1 MLMTLKERDKIF
13 KNYEEQ
19 VADRIIK
26 EINARRDP
34 SVFRKSNGVG
44 PSGDDEF
51 DQTFSIAK
59 YLRGS
64 MHGKWDNAEFEKAE
78 FVKLTKALGEGQG
91 STGGF
96 LVPEQ
101 YVTQI
106 IPLLQAKA
114 IVRNAGATVYP
125 MSTDTL
131 TLPRQTGAAGTSWGE
146 ENTALTE
153 DTNPA
158 YGKNQL
164 VLKKLKALLYV
175 SNELIEDASPSV
187 DALITN
193 DLVKSL
199 SLAED
204 LAFFAGTG
212 GTQPLGLTLNPDVAG
227 TTLGAGAGA
236 VPSLDDFLD
245 AMHAIDVQNGTY
257 TGWAMNP
264 RSLTGLYKLKD
275 SQGNAVYWKDPQGRL
290 PDMLYGFPIFRSTQI
305 SIAQTVG
312 SNTNC
317 TYIIL
322 ANWPEVAIGQKGELR
337 LETTRVGGNS
347 WANDQTSFRAV
358 RRVDMI
364 PRQPLEIYVVKGVL
378 PVS

>member
-1 MLMTLKERDKIF
+1 MLLTKAELEVLE
-13 KNYEEQ
+13 KNYSVQ
-19 VADRIIK
+19 VAERIIK
-26 EINARRDP
+26 EINERRDP
-34 SVFRKSNGVG
+34 SQFRKSSGVG
-44 PSGDDEF
+44 PSGDNDF
-51 DQTFSIAK
+51 DQLFSIAK

-64 MHGKWDNAEFEKAE
+64 MFNNWQNAEFEKSE
-78 FVKLTKALGEGQG
+78 YTKLAKALGEGTG

-106 IPLLQAKA
+106 IPLLQARA

-131 TLPRQTGAAGTSWGE
+131 TLPRQTGASGTSWGE
-146 ENTALTE
+146 ENTSFSE
-153 DTNPA
+153 DTNPTF
-158 YGKNQL
+158 GKNQL

-236 VPSLDDFLD
+236 MPSIDDFID

-264 RSLTGLYKLKD
+264 RTLTGLRKVKD
-275 SQGNAVYWKDPQGRL
+275 SQGNYIYWKDPQGKL
-290 PDMLYGFPIFRSTQI
+290 PDMLFGFPIFRSTQI

-364 PRQPLEIYVVKGVL
+364 PRQPLEIYVMKGVL